1 MEKGKYNILNFK
13 LYYIIQGKNMFRDI
27 VKRYEKNSIAI
38 SILMLILSLCLI
50 FMPFSSAVSII
61 WMFGIFTI
69 VDGIVHM
76 ISYFNTDVDNRIAN
90 FEFAEGIMEILS
102 GILIF
107 ISAEYLVMFM
117 PVMIGV
123 WIIVK
128 SIVKMQI
135 ALNMRNSEESS
146 WVLVLILS
154 IITLLIGIFII
165 LNPLPEFVTLTITA
179 LGVLLAIYEI
189 INILEAV
196 YMLYKL
202 KD

>member
-1 MEKGKYNILNFK
+1 
-13 LYYIIQGKNMFRDI
+13 MFRDI

-107 ISAEYLVMFM
+107 ISAEYLVVFM

-146 WVLVLILS
+146 WVLVLILA

-165 LNPLPEFVTLTITA
+165 LNPLPEFVTVTITA